1 MIFVDVRPMFVS
13 FCLHQAC
20 PPCQHSRACDPP
32 RLNTC
37 SALHIAAQRFKRCW
51 SKLMD
56 VDGCQSSNEP
66 SGFPFHASNISTTSN
81 GFCGSRD
88 VRCQEMSRDVKRCQ
102 EMSRVCFRDVN
113 SKAGELSVVPVDH
126 VISCHDHVQFD
137 WHRYHRSHWQDLSS
151 RVEPSRAPSHQ
162 A

>member
-1 MIFVDVRPMFVS
+1 MS
-13 FCLHQAC
+13 
-20 PPCQHSRACDPP
+20 
-32 RLNTC
+32 
-37 SALHIAAQRFKRCW
+37 
-51 SKLMD
+51 MD
-56 VDGCQSSNEP
+56 VDRPMSPAAFRSMRR
-66 SGFPFHASNISTTSN
+66 TSRPHPTVPV
-81 GFCGSRD
+81 GQEMSD
-88 VRCQEMSRDVKRCQ
+88 VKRCQEMSRDVKRCQ